1 MGESCCVFGV
11 SGSVCRWRG
20 NEGRDFRAA
29 RVWRKQGNRCN
40 RRTAAASSR
49 MMGAWSKDVGDGK
62 REGLMESK
70 SIAGAWFQT
79 ARAARRDHAVY
90 TWAFV
95 AVVLRGADLVQGR

>member
-62 REGLMESK
+62 REGLMESD
-70 SIAGAWFQT
+70 SVAGARFPA
-79 ARAARRDHAVY
+79 ARAGRCDNAGNEGAL
-90 TWAFV
+90 
-95 AVVLRGADLVQGR
+95 VVMG